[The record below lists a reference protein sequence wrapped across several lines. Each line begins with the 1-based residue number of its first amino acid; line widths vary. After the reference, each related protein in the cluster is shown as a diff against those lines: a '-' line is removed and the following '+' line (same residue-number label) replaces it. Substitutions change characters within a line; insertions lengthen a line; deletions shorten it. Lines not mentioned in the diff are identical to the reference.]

1 MRPSSEGRAQAGRYP
16 ILSEVIEPLDLLISK
31 LVEY

>member
-1 MRPSSEGRAQAGRYP
+1 MRPSGEGCVQAGRYS
-16 ILSEVIEPLDLLISK
+16 ILLEVIEPLVLLISK